1 MKERRSSFNLFLSL
15 AALILCWG
23 VHGATPEEKKLEKD
37 LEQKKKIEAKQMAQ
51 IRVYREVIEFSGRA
65 SELGTLGVNK
75 ATVGRSDPVEMTV
88 QREAVLDERDVKR
101 ATLVE
106 QRDQSFSI
114 AVEFVQRGSM
124 VLHMNSVAAK
134 GQRLVIAARWSNG
147 TNVFNRWIAAPLMRR
162 ALDQGVIVFTPDM
175 SREESVL
182 FVRGLNNVAVK
193 LKNQTKP
200 PKEKKTKPADS
211 NSTNAAPGSKTAKPK
226 APKADTKPPLFRGP
240 GRGPGVG
247 RSALPITHGQPRDP
261 RTGRWRRAVFR
272 GHRRQTLD
280 QRSVRLRPVRRG
292 SIA

>member
-1 MKERRSSFNLFLSL
+1 MFLLLGGKMKERRSSFNLFLSL

-37 LEQKKKIEAKQMAQ
+37 LEQKKKLEAKQMAQ
-51 IRVYREVIEFSGRA
+51 IRIYREVIEFSGRA

-75 ATVGRSDPVEMTV
+75 AIVGRSDPVEMTV

-101 ATLVE
+101 ATFVE

-114 AVEFVQRGSM
+114 AVDFVQRGSM

-193 LKNQTKP
+193 LENQTKP

-226 APKADTKPPLFRGP
+226 ASKADTKLKNEFDPFQ
-240 GRGPGVG
+240 
-247 RSALPITHGQPRDP
+247 GQ
-261 RTGRWRRAVFR
+261 
-272 GHRRQTLD
+272 
-280 QRSVRLRPVRRG
+280 
-292 SIA
+292 